1 MFRCR
6 ACGDSIM
13 VVEANRRKKSSSPH
27 GQIPHGQIPVLLS
40 LAGSLVVL
48 LMSYFAQAEMDGRW
62 FLAFYGGVLIV
73 CWGFSE
79 RSRARDNSWLPFV
92 VTIATYVSVGV
103 MRYSYGI
110 NHGMDKFASLFV
122 MMIAGTTLIALG
134 VDAVSG
140 KQFEKDV
147 KVYAIL
153 PGISVGLSVVC
164 LLWTVAGPMALIV
177 PFVLLG
183 GLLGLFGRG
192 GHGSGWGGSSCGG
205 GGCGGGGCG
214 GGGCGGCGG

>member
-1 MFRCR
+1 
-6 ACGDSIM
+6 
-13 VVEANRRKKSSSPH
+13 
-27 GQIPHGQIPVLLS
+27 
-40 LAGSLVVL
+40 
-48 LMSYFAQAEMDGRW
+48 MSYFAQAEMDGRW

-110 NHGMDKFASLFV
+110 NHGMEKFALLFV
-122 MMIAGTTLIALG
+122 MMSAGTTLIALG

-140 KQFEKDV
+140 KQFERDV

-164 LLWTVAGPMALIV
+164 LLWTVAGPMAMIV
-177 PFVLLG
+177 AVVLFN
-183 GLLGLFGRG
+183 LFGRG
-192 GHGSGWGGSSCGG
+192 VHGSGWGGSSCGG
-205 GGCGGGGCG
+205 GCGG
-214 GGGCGGCGG
+214 